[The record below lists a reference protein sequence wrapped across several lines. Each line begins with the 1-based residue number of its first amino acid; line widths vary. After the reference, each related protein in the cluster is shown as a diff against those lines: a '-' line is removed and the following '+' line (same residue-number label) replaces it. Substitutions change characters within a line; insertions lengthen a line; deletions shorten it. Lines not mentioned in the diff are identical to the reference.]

1 MLAPLENRAILERAP
16 AGETDDAAENDA
28 IHLQAENHALR
39 AALERVRRRQKRLV
53 FLGGRR
59 SLQQAQRITLLE
71 QRCAHYQNRLS
82 ELESGQ
88 AIIELLFA
96 LNADA
101 GTTLVLVT
109 HDDHLAARCQRLIR
123 LDAGRL
129 QGAAA

>member
-88 AIIELLFA
+88 AIIELAQQVIA
-96 LNADA
+96 LKEFIR
-101 GTTLVLVT
+101 TLGQSCQ
-109 HDDHLAARCQRLIR
+109 HALAEPR
-123 LDAGRL
+123 
-129 QGAAA
+129 